1 MLEYK
6 VQIDPQNGVIV
17 QGDFAPESVAVNI
30 PDTNKKMK

>member
-17 QGDFAPESVAVNI
+17 QGDFAPESVAGYRTRN
-30 PDTNKKMK
+30 